1 MTLKYLF
8 LDLAK
13 WLKVTGNRITQND
26 QRVFGP
32 RFDEKGK
39 RPINPP
45 FFMKDERHSMCTG
58 EKDDFIANPDINL
71 VGAPYGCRKNLREID
86 GKILGFPLMTP

>member
-1 MTLKYLF
+1 MTRGF
-8 LDLAK
+8 S
-13 WLKVTGNRITQND
+13 GR
-26 QRVFGP
+26 
-32 RFDEKGK
+32 RFDERGK
-39 RPINPP
+39 RPVNAP

-86 GKILGFPLMTP
+86 GKILGFPLMTPWHPEQKRFSLASVSKKD